1 MRLLLLAQR
10 PDDIVN
16 GTNALVYKEGDLE
29 QLGGSL
35 DHMLSDGVDGRE
47 QRCGFAAARV

>member
-16 GTNALVYKEGDLE
+16 GTNALVYKEDLE